1 MEAVDALRKV
11 REDHHRNYSSTQQ
24 QETTSISSQQPI
36 PSATSPHQEQVPRV
50 VSTGEAP
57 TAETA

>member
-24 QETTSISSQQPI
+24 QETTSTSSQQPD
-36 PSATSPHQEQVPRV
+36 PNANFPNQEQVPRV
-50 VSTGEAP
+50 VSTSEAP
-57 TAETA
+57 NVETD